1 MASSKPRIGIT
12 MGDPCGVGPEVILR
26 ALARKPLR
34 RSARFVVLGSSAI
47 LNDVARRLDLDAS
60 FLRTVRTFAIDSGG
74 RVNVLSIAPLPRR
87 LALKGGPTP
96 EGGRASIEFVEIG
109 IKLAMDS
116 QIDAL
121 VTAPI
126 NKRAVSMAGLPW
138 PGHTEL
144 LQSRTGSKQAVMLMK
159 GGGLRVAMVTTHH
172 ALRDVPALIT
182 KERVL
187 GVIRIL
193 NAALRDFLGFLQPR
207 IAVCG
212 LNPHAGE
219 GGRFGKEEADAIVP
233 AINAAELEGIR
244 CFGPIPADVV
254 FRHAHGKAARYDAVV
269 AMYHDQ
275 GCIPVKLLAFESG
288 VNVTLG
294 LPIIRTSPDHGTAYD
309 IVREGRADPRSMIA
323 AIQMAIAMARRRKT
337 KDE

>member
-1 MASSKPRIGIT
+1 
-12 MGDPCGVGPEVILR
+12 MGDPCGIGPEVILR
-26 ALARKPLR
+26 ALTRKSLR

-47 LNDVARRLDLDAS
+47 LNEVARRFEIDAS
-60 FLRTVRTFAIDSGG
+60 FLRRVRKFAVDAGE
-74 RVNVLSIAPLPRR
+74 RVAVLNLVALPRT
-87 LALKGGPTP
+87 LAMKGEATA
-96 EGGRASIEFVEIG
+96 EGGRASVEFVEQG
-109 IKLAMDS
+109 IKLAMTS

-126 NKRAVSMAGLPW
+126 NKRAVSMAKLPW

-144 LQSRTGSKQAVMLMK
+144 LQARTGSKQAVMLMA

-172 ALRDVPALIT
+172 ALSDVPRLIT

-187 GVIRIL
+187 NVIRIL
-193 NAALRDFLGFLQPR
+193 KEALQTSFGILKPR

-219 GGRFGKEEADAIVP
+219 SGRFGEEEQRAVIP

-254 FRHAHGKAARYDAVV
+254 FRHAYGKSARYDAVV

-309 IVREGRADPRSMIA
+309 IVREGRADPRSMVA
-323 AIQMAIAMARRRKT
+323 AIETAIAMASRRQTSDAGRRRT
-337 KDE
+337 ENG

>member
-1 MASSKPRIGIT
+1 MASNRRLVVGIT
-12 MGDPCGVGPEVILR
+12 MGDPCGIGPEVVLR
-26 ALARKPLR
+26 ALARASVR
-34 RSARFVVLGSSAI
+34 RSAQFVVLGSSGI
-47 LNDVARRLDLDAS
+47 LNSVSRK
-60 FLRTVRTFAIDSGG
+60 FAISAPDKVSV
-74 RVNVLSIAPLPRR
+74 VNVADLPRS
-87 LALKGGPTP
+87 LALKGEPTAA
-96 EGGRASIEFVEIG
+96 GGRAAIAFVERG
-109 IKLAMDS
+109 IQLAMDA

-126 NKRAVSMAGLPW
+126 NKRAVSMAGLSW

-144 LQSRTGSKQAVMLMK
+144 LQERTGSRQAVMLMI

-172 ALRDVPALIT
+172 ALRDVAQLIT
-182 KERVL
+182 RERVL

-193 NAALRDFLGFLQPR
+193 NDALRDCFGINKPR

-212 LNPHAGE
+212 FNPHAGE
-219 GGRFGKEEADAIVP
+219 AGRFGDEETKAIVP
-233 AINAAELEGIR
+233 ALNAAELEGIR

-254 FRHAHGKAARYDAVV
+254 FRHACGKAARYDAVV

-294 LPIIRTSPDHGTAYD
+294 LPIVRTSPDHGTAYD

-323 AIQMAIAMARRRKT
+323 AIETAVAMAQRRRET
-337 KDE
+337 EDG